1 MEKKVEE
8 QEKRKVEEKLEE
20 EKDIEDPVIEGL
32 KGGMRESEGDVK
44 LTKDGIGWEDVRE
57 NEERE
62 GSEAEDEEREVRDR
76 EVEEALCQKRMSDD
90 ESKQVTEADSGN
102 SAKSTK

>member
-1 MEKKVEE
+1 MAMEKKVEE

-44 LTKDGIGWEDVRE
+44 LTKDGIG
-57 NEERE
+57 
-62 GSEAEDEEREVRDR
+62 
-76 EVEEALCQKRMSDD
+76 
-90 ESKQVTEADSGN
+90 
-102 SAKSTK
+102 